1 MLLWGKP
8 WETTAK
14 AEGAPSET
22 VVTEF
27 PAFNILLVCLLPLFV
42 QLQQKEKLRYQCFI
56 CPVFSYEGNL

>member
-1 MLLWGKP
+1 MGKP

-27 PAFNILLVCLLPLFV
+27 PAFKFVLVCLLPLFV
-42 QLQQKEKLRYQCFI
+42 QLQEMEKLRYQCFI
-56 CPVFSYEGNL
+56 CPVFSYECKL